1 MFNLR
6 ICAIVVALAI
16 IGGSTTQAKV
26 VLKAGHVLTAKSD
39 QGRGAEFLAKRVKE
53 LTNGEIEIQVF
64 PDGQLGKS
72 DPDQLESLISGAQDI
87 FITGMEWYKAWDDRF
102 GVLSTPFVF
111 RDRAH
116 LQTFTK
122 GSLFAEMAKG
132 LEDRGIK
139 FLPTKFN
146 WIRQMDRGVLS
157 RKPVFVPDDLKG
169 LTLRMYQSEM
179 PIRSWQG
186 LGATLQIM
194 PWSEVYT
201 GLATKTIDAL
211 TTVIGASYH
220 NKHVEHAKYFTNIKE
235 YFQAVAPVISMK
247 TWNKLSQAHR
257 DALQR
262 ATDEG
267 GAVYEKLSRAELT
280 QSTKDAKEKY
290 GGSFLS
296 VPLKPWHDKMA
307 PILAGFEKDGILPK
321 GLVAQVKA
329 IK

>member
-1 MFNLR
+1 MRSLGIF
-6 ICAIVVALAI
+6 AIALALAMV
-16 IGGSTTQAKV
+16 GGSVQAKI
-26 VLKAGHVLTAKSD
+26 VLKAGHVLTAQSD
-39 QGRGAEFLAKRVKE
+39 QGKGADFLAKRVKE

-87 FITGMEWYKAWDDRF
+87 FITGMEWYKAWDNRF
-102 GVLSTPFVF
+102 GILSTPFVF

-116 LQTFTK
+116 LQAFTK
-122 GSLFAEMAKG
+122 DPLFAEMAKG

-139 FLPTKFN
+139 FLPRKFN

-157 RKPVFVPDDLKG
+157 TKPVFVPDDLKG

-194 PWSEVYT
+194 PWSDVYA
-201 GLATKTIDAL
+201 GLATKTVDAL

-235 YFQAVAPVISMK
+235 YFQPISPVISMK
-247 TWNKLSQAHR
+247 TWNKLSPAQR
-257 DALQR
+257 DALQQ

-267 GAVYEKLSRAELT
+267 GDEYVRLSRAELT
-280 QSTKDAKEKY
+280 QSTKDAQEKY
-290 GGSFLS
+290 GVTFLS

-321 GLVAQVKA
+321 GLVARVKA